1 MTARLA
7 PWQRINIAIARGI
20 LLAPSGNMR
29 WTAHVTVFGAHPR
42 ETQTFNII
50 GFAADS
56 EADAARA
63 ATEMSAKR
71 VYGAEGSASFINEAN
86 APLYRASIGYYDGRG
101 VTRGRSIELLLIRY
115 THPVTGK

>member
-1 MTARLA
+1 MK
-7 PWQRINIAIARGI
+7 
-20 LLAPSGNMR
+20 
-29 WTAHVTVFGAHPR
+29 WTAHVKVFGITPQQ
-42 ETQTFNII
+42 TQNFNII
-50 GFAADS
+50 GFDANS
-56 EADAARA
+56 EMDAARA

-71 VYGAEGSASFINEAN
+71 IYGTEGSASFVNELD

>member
-1 MTARLA
+1 
-7 PWQRINIAIARGI
+7 
-20 LLAPSGNMR
+20 MR
-29 WTAHVTVFGAHPR
+29 WTAHVTVFGVTPQ
-42 ETQTFNII
+42 ETQNFNII

-56 EADAARA
+56 EADAARS

-71 VYGAEGSASFINEAN
+71 IYGDEGSASFVQAID